1 MTNCSTRTG
10 FRTPCQ
16 VKVFALL
23 VTRQSESWPES
34 EQRIAQWVEPGK
46 AASLVHEQGLKTL
59 ITAFA
64 KRIAPASA
72 KAIDNLTV
80 ARCPA
85 VVGGPSAGLSR
96 PRPPNSRRKRAVP
109 PAEVAPKP
117 YDAGGRLA
125 TAGGLKIRLTRR
137 SPHPGHIIRSRSP
150 ASGILRPRAQT
161 SVSWP
166 SSAR

>member
-1 MTNCSTRTG
+1 VTTLRTKRWAIPKG
-10 FRTPCQ
+10 WPIKGLRPAKSAAREAFAEAGARGRIGAKPAGQFTYDKLLEENGIRTPCE

-59 ITAFA
+59 ITEFA

-72 KAIDNLTV
+72 
-80 ARCPA
+80 
-85 VVGGPSAGLSR
+85 
-96 PRPPNSRRKRAVP
+96 
-109 PAEVAPKP
+109 
-117 YDAGGRLA
+117 
-125 TAGGLKIRLTRR
+125 
-137 SPHPGHIIRSRSP
+137 
-150 ASGILRPRAQT
+150 QT
-161 SVSWP
+161 SLSWP